1 MTRQILTSLVPSGWR
16 QLRRERMFRRRYGL
30 VATGRTSPRWISP
43 DTKFGR
49 HCRINGPV
57 YVLDS
62 HIGDYSYLESNV
74 RVSYTIMGR
83 FTSVAPSAQV
93 GLASHPIQDNVSLHP
108 AFYRQDPALGYDLV
122 SAQTEHQ
129 ELQTTRVG
137 NDVWIGA
144 GALVV
149 GGVTI
154 GDGAVVA
161 AGAVVTRDVPPY
173 AVVGGIPAKVL
184 RHRFEEDTVQYL
196 LELRWWDRSEAWW
209 RSHAHLMRDIGSLR
223 DELESE
229 AGTEAD
235 ADPFTDAYTPTEQ
248 RRR

>member
-1 MTRQILTSLVPSGWR
+1 MI
-16 QLRRERMFRRRYGL
+16 RRHYGL
-30 VATGRTSPRWISP
+30 VAIGRTSPRWISP
-43 DTKFGR
+43 ATTFGR
-49 HCRINGPV
+49 HCRLNGPV

-62 HIGDYSYLESNV
+62 HIGDYSYLESHV

-108 AFYRQDPALGYDLV
+108 AFYRHDPALGYDLV
-122 SAQTEHQ
+122 SDGVEHE
-129 ELQTTRVG
+129 ELLTTRVG
-137 NDVWIGA
+137 HDVWIGA

-173 AVVGGIPAKVL
+173 AVVGGVPATVL
-184 RHRFEEDTVQYL
+184 RQRFDEDTVRYL
-196 LELRWWDRSEAWW
+196 LELRWWDRSEAWL
-209 RSHAHLMRDIGSLR
+209 RRHAHLMGDIGTLR
-223 DELESE
+223 AALE
-229 AGTEAD
+229 AEAD
-235 ADPFTDAYTPTEQ
+235 VDAATRTEP
-248 RRR
+248 RR